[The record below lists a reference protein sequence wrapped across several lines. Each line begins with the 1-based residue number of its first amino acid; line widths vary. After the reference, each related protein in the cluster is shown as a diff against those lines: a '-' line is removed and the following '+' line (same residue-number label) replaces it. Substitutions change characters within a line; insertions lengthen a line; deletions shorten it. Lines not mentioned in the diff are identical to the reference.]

1 MGEKEIKLKEINFD
15 TPIDLIINNNKI
27 PLKFQHCNFENYI
40 PNKEYP
46 SQQEVKERLI
56 TFVKSL
62 EEYNKSKCC
71 ETIVKRLFKKNS
83 KPKNIYIDGGF
94 GVGKTHLLSSI
105 GNAYSGKSIFVSFS
119 ELMYL
124 IAYFNLLPLVEKMS
138 QFDVVLLDEFELDD
152 PGDAMMGINFIREI
166 SNTDTVV
173 VTTSNTTPVALG
185 GRKFDL
191 MLFKERIGKFVNYFN
206 TYAIDGKDYR
216 VTKAP
221 KTEYDSS
228 KKTLKDLFN
237 EYETKNRKKLYVS
250 FDELINKMKEIHP
263 ARYVNFNENIDA
275 IFIENLRKFT
285 DDELLDALR
294 FTYLIDI
301 LYYGS
306 VDIFIS
312 TDIQLWDM
320 FSEDLKD
327 GKFKNKIMRCLS
339 RISEKG
345 VFVKTHDIDS

>member
-1 MGEKEIKLKEINFD
+1 MNIDEIISLKEINFD
-15 TPIDLIINNNKI
+15 TPIDTIINKNRI

-40 PNKEYP
+40 PNEEYP
-46 SQQEVKERLI
+46 SQKEVKDKLI
-56 TFVKSL
+56 GFVGEL
-62 EEYNKSKCC
+62 EEFNKKRCC
-71 ETIVKRLFKKNS
+71 DSVVKRILKNKH
-83 KPKNIYIDGGF
+83 KPKGIYLDGGF

-105 GNAYSGKSIFVSFS
+105 GNTYKGSSIFVSFS

-138 QFDVVLLDEFELDD
+138 AFDVVLLDEFELDD

-166 SNTDTVV
+166 SNTDTIV

-185 GRKFDL
+185 GRKFDI
-191 MLFKERIGKFVNYFN
+191 MVFKERIGKLVNYFQ
-206 TYAIDGKDYR
+206 TLAIDGKDYR
-216 VTKAP
+216 VTKTP

-228 KKTLKDLFN
+228 KKGLKDLFN
-237 EYETKNRKKLYVS
+237 EYKPKNRKKMYVT
-250 FDELINKMKEIHP
+250 FDQLIEKMRDIHP
-263 ARYVNFNENIDA
+263 VRYINFNSSIDA
-275 IFIENLRKFT
+275 IFIENLRRFT
-285 DDELLDALR
+285 DDEMLDALR
-294 FTYLIDI
+294 FTYFIDV

-320 FSEDLKD
+320 FSDDLKD

-345 VFVKTHDIDS
+345 VFVNTST

>member
-1 MGEKEIKLKEINFD
+1 MNKNVITLKGLEFN
-15 TPIDLIINNNKI
+15 TPIDTIIKRNSI
-27 PLKFQHCNFENYI
+27 PHKFRGCSFENYI
-40 PNKEYP
+40 PDDNYP
-46 SQQEVKERLI
+46 SQREVKENLI
-56 TFVKSL
+56 AFTASL
-62 EEYNKSKCC
+62 EKFNKNG
-71 ETIVKRLFKKNS
+71 LGGFFKKTFGKKH
-83 KPKNIYIDGGF
+83 KPKNVYIDGGF

-105 GNAYSGKSIFVSFS
+105 GNAYKGSLLFLSFS

-124 IAYFNLLPLVEKMS
+124 IAYFNLIPLVEKLS
-138 QFDVVLLDEFELDD
+138 EFELILLDEFELDD

-166 SNTDTVV
+166 NKTNSVV

-185 GRKFDL
+185 GRKFDI
-191 MLFKERIGKFVNYFN
+191 MMFKERIGKLVSYFN

-216 VTKAP
+216 VVKSP
-221 KTEYDSS
+221 KTEYESN
-228 KKTLKDLFN
+228 KKTLKELFE
-237 EYETKNRKKLYVS
+237 EYKVKERKKLYVS
-250 FDELINKMKEIHP
+250 FDELIETMRDIHP
-263 ARYVNFNENIDA
+263 VRYVNFNEHTDA
-275 IFIENLRKFT
+275 IFIENLRRFT

-320 FSEDLKD
+320 FSDDLKD

-339 RISEKG
+339 RIAEKG
-345 VFVKTHDIDS
+345 VFVKTLHKY